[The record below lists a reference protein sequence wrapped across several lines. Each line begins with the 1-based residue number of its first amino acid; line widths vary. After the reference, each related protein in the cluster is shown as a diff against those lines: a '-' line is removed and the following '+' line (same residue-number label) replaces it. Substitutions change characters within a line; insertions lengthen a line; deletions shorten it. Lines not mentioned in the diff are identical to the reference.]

1 MDTDKMSVNCKNG
14 IIDLR
19 TGKLMPHDINK
30 FMTKIEKY
38 PMELGPLQKK
48 EIIFKKDFFLTLSLF
63 LHL

>member
-1 MDTDKMSVNCKNG
+1 
-14 IIDLR
+14 
-19 TGKLMPHDINK
+19 
-30 FMTKIEKY
+30 MTKIEKY